1 MNKYTNFDLKLKAL
15 LFMLMDHIQC
25 FLSGSGDMYIP
36 LWFRYIGR
44 LAAPIFF
51 FMLVEGFFHTKNRK
65 HYFLRLFVM
74 GLLMLY
80 IDSAFKIYN
89 NIFLSLAVGV
99 AIMNTIEVIKENKE
113 NKTNY
118 IGAILGFILL
128 SIIMIFTEASIYGL
142 GMVLIFYFTRNNKY
156 TMSISYILFSLYW
169 LTTCIGP
176 EFIKNAFI
184 LNYQWMMVFA
194 VIPLLMYN
202 GKRGFSNKYIQ
213 LMFYIFYPAH
223 IVLLVSFSRL
233 LSQGNL

>member
-51 FMLVEGFFHTKNRK
+51 YMLVEGFFHTKNRK

-74 GLLMLY
+74 GMLMLY
-80 IDSAFKIYN
+80 IDSKLHIYN
-89 NIFLSLAVGV
+89 NIFLSLACGV
-99 AIMNTIEVIKENKE
+99 AIMSTLEIIKNNKE
-113 NKTNY
+113 NPSKL
-118 IGAILGFILL
+118 ILGILAFVPL
-128 SIIMIFTEASIYGL
+128 SLVMIFTEASIYGL

-156 TMSISYILFSLYW
+156 TMSISYIIFSLYW
-169 LTTCIGP
+169 LISCIGP

-184 LNYQWMMVFA
+184 LKFQWMMVFA
-194 VIPLLMYN
+194 IIPIFMYN
-202 GKRGFSNKYIQ
+202 GKRGFSNKYVQ
-213 LMFYIFYPAH
+213 WMFYIFYPAH
-223 IVLLVSFSRL
+223 IILLVSFSRF